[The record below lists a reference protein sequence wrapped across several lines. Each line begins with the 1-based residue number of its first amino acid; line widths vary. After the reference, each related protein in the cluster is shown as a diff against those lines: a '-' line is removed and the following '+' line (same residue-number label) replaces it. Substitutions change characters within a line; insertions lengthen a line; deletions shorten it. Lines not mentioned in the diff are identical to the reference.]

1 MITEDLHNLAKSLQ
15 KHLDEHGFK
24 DSHIAGRARQL
35 ALEMQEVGE
44 LLAQQTDP
52 RIPSGTDE
60 LGDKTK
66 GDKKRQKK

>member
-24 DSHIAGRARQL
+24 DAQIQGRARQL
-35 ALEMQEVGE
+35 ALEMQEVGK

-52 RIPSGTDE
+52 RFPPAPDP
-60 LGDKTK
+60 LNKTAK
-66 GDKKRQKK
+66 QER